1 LLTPNAGPPPQKHN
15 SGWGGGV
22 GKWGGVGHKN
32 SHIKATQ
39 QRELCGFF
47 TEVNFGDE
55 NVYCLKQESE
65 TKLSTVRLLCDVH
78 VQYCTN
84 V

>member
-1 LLTPNAGPPPQKHN
+1 MI
-15 SGWGGGV
+15 GV
-22 GKWGGVGHKN
+22 GVNWVRQLRGCHKN
-32 SHIKATQ
+32 SHIKAIQ
-39 QRELCGFF
+39 QTDLCGFF
-47 TEVNFGDE
+47 VEVDFGDE

-78 VQYCTN
+78 VQYCTD

>member
-1 LLTPNAGPPPQKHN
+1 MQMIGVCVNCV
-15 SGWGGGV
+15 SGLGWCR
-22 GKWGGVGHKN
+22 KKA
-32 SHIKATQ
+32 HIKATQ

-47 TEVNFGDE
+47 IEVDFGDA
-55 NVYCLKQESE
+55 NIYYLKQESE
-65 TKLSTVRLLCDVH
+65 TKLSTVRFLCDVH

>member
-1 LLTPNAGPPPQKHN
+1 LCELGEGMGRCHMNT
-15 SGWGGGV
+15 
-22 GKWGGVGHKN
+22 
-32 SHIKATQ
+32 HIKAIQ
-39 QRELCGFF
+39 QRKLCGFF
-47 TEVNFGDE
+47 AEVDFGDE

-65 TKLSTVRLLCDVH
+65 TKLSTVRLLWDVH